1 MNIYNIHIATIISL
15 ILLFI
20 FTIIISWLEDLKGSS
35 HQYRKNK
42 ILNSCYNGIIS
53 GGLIGIISGDLNNAF
68 TNALI
73 YGLVNPITL
82 FIKIQYL
89 LSEEDT
95 KSVPLFEELS

>member
-15 ILLFI
+15 ILFFV
-20 FTIIISWLEDLKGSS
+20 FTIIISWLEDLKELS
-35 HQYRKNK
+35 HNYKKNK

-53 GGLIGIISGDLNNAF
+53 GGLIGIISGDLNSAF

-89 LSEEDT
+89 LFEKDSEEDT
-95 KSVPLFEELS
+95 EANT

>member
-15 ILLFI
+15 ILFFV

-35 HQYRKNK
+35 YQKNK

-53 GGLIGIISGDLNNAF
+53 GGLIGIISGDLNNTF

-89 LSEEDT
+89 LSEKDT
-95 KSVPLFEELS
+95 